1 MITKQKI
8 EIYKKFN
15 GDSDGFARVGSNAEK
30 ELMTYDDWALIDSM
44 LQDLELIE
52 KGLSSK
58 DFKNQ
63 MDTKLKENFD
73 FESIEIIR
81 HLH

>member
-8 EIYKKFN
+8 EIYKKFH
-15 GDSDGFARVGSNAEK
+15 GDSDGFVRVGSKAEK
-30 ELMTYDDWALIDSM
+30 ELMAYDDWALIDSV

-52 KGLSSK
+52 KGLASE

-63 MDTKLKENFD
+63 IDSKLKENFD

-81 HLH
+81 HLR

>member
-8 EIYKKFN
+8 EIYKKFY
-15 GDSDGFARVGSNAEK
+15 GDSDGFVRIGSNAEK
-30 ELMTYDDWALIDSM
+30 ELMKYDDWALIDSM

-52 KGLSSK
+52 KGLASK
-58 DFKNQ
+58 AFKNQ
-63 MDTKLKENFD
+63 IDSKLKENFD

-81 HLH
+81 HLR